1 MGLRIQT
8 NTQAINAHRA
18 LWTNDIQMAKSLERL
33 SSGFRVNRAADDAA
47 GLSMSMKFVADIRAM
62 GAASRNVSQAS
73 SLLQIAEGGE
83 DQIVAMLQRLKEL
96 ATQAA
101 SANSSANLTDLNTE
115 AQKLIS
121 EIDRIANSTTW
132 QGTVLLNGYGIKSVD
147 KTLTAVNCYNLNVD
161 NAADSQ
167 YSVTGTESVS
177 ITVKRLS
184 DSVSQTLTVQAS
196 GEATYNF
203 SSLGISFKT
212 TAAASSATLAL
223 LVVSALDGMS
233 VNVDSITFQV
243 GEKNGSNYQ
252 IQFKIDDSRA
262 SALSVNG
269 LSLST
274 MSGAQTAMDKVDA
287 ALVALSTIR
296 AGIGAAMNRLEYSS
310 ANLAIAIENASAANS
325 VVRDVD
331 MAAEMTTFTKTQ
343 ILIQAGTAMLAQANT
358 SPQLVL
364 SLFGGR

>member
-115 AQKLIS
+115 AQKLLS

-147 KTLTAVNCYNLNVD
+147 KTMTALNVYDFNVD

-167 YSVTGTESVS
+167 YSVAGVDSTGV
-177 ITVKRLS
+177 ITIKRLS
-184 DSVSQTLTVQAS
+184 DSVSQSISVNA
-196 GEATYNF
+196 GAGTYNF
-203 SSLGISFKT
+203 STLGISFKT
-212 TAAASSATLAL
+212 SAAFTGTTASAMG
-223 LVVSALDGMS
+223 VSLDGMS
-233 VNVDSITFQV
+233 VNIDSITFQV

-262 SALSVNG
+262 TALSVNAIN
-269 LSLST
+269 LST

-310 ANLAIAIENASAANS
+310 SNLAIAIENASAANS

-343 ILIQAGTAMLAQANT
+343 ILIQAGTAMLAQANS

>member
-18 LWTNDIQMAKSLERL
+18 LQTNDTQMAKSLERL

-96 ATQAA
+96 STQAA

-115 AQKLIS
+115 AQKLLS

-147 KTLTAVNCYNLNVD
+147 KTMTALNVYDFNVD

-167 YSVTGTESVS
+167 YSVAGVDTTGV
-177 ITVKRLS
+177 ITIKRLS
-184 DSVSQTLTVQAS
+184 DSVSQSISVNA
-196 GEATYNF
+196 GAGTYNF
-203 SSLGISFKT
+203 STLGISFKT
-212 TAAASSATLAL
+212 SAAFTGTTASAMG
-223 LVVSALDGMS
+223 VSLDGMS
-233 VNVDSITFQV
+233 VNIDSITFQV

-262 SALSVNG
+262 TALSVNAIN
-269 LSLST
+269 LST

-310 ANLAIAIENASAANS
+310 SNLAIAIENASAANS

-343 ILIQAGTAMLAQANT
+343 ILIQAGTAMLAQANS